1 MKKYTLKDF
10 AEQVI
15 HENAE
20 PMTASEIWQY
30 GLNKGYDK
38 KGGFVGKTPWI
49 TIGRKIDIDIKDN
62 PNSKFGVYAQLRP
75 KKFYLKDEPVPKEY
89 KEYEEKK
96 SNRTFGLC
104 YIFVNKSILTYI
116 KSVLQ

>member
-30 GLNKGYDK
+30 GLNKGMIK
-38 KGGFVGKTPWI
+38 KEVLLVKHLG
-49 TIGRKIDIDIKDN
+49 
-62 PNSKFGVYAQLRP
+62 SLLA
-75 KKFYLKDEPVPKEY
+75 
-89 KEYEEKK
+89 EK
-96 SNRTFGLC
+96 
-104 YIFVNKSILTYI
+104 
-116 KSVLQ
+116 

>member
-49 TIGRKIDIDIKDN
+49 TIGRKIDIDIKDILIVN
-62 PNSKFGVYAQLRP
+62 LVYMLSFGQRN
-75 KKFYLKDEPVPKEY
+75 F
-89 KEYEEKK
+89 
-96 SNRTFGLC
+96 
-104 YIFVNKSILTYI
+104 I
-116 KSVLQ
+116 

>member
-30 GLNKGYDK
+30 G
-38 KGGFVGKTPWI
+38 P
-49 TIGRKIDIDIKDN
+49 
-62 PNSKFGVYAQLRP
+62 QLT
-75 KKFYLKDEPVPKEY
+75 L
-89 KEYEEKK
+89 YEEEW
-96 SNRTFGLC
+96 
-104 YIFVNKSILTYI
+104 NKYSAKITGMFEGGI
-116 KSVLQ
+116 K

>member
-49 TIGRKIDIDIKDN
+49 TIGRK
-62 PNSKFGVYAQLRP
+62 
-75 KKFYLKDEPVPKEY
+75 
-89 KEYEEKK
+89 
-96 SNRTFGLC
+96 
-104 YIFVNKSILTYI
+104 
-116 KSVLQ
+116 